1 MLKRQWQ
8 KRKPLKNQSKLGDY
22 NVDDNAKRF
31 MLDTLRADYIE
42 FMTKCAKIPGAMI
55 QKQQAFMR
63 FDEGH
68 MWLQNAIASYVEEA
82 PAEQPELVEP
92 EQGSAE

>member
-1 MLKRQWQ
+1 M
-8 KRKPLKNQSKLGDY
+8 
-22 NVDDNAKRF
+22 DDNAKRF
-31 MLDTLRADYIE
+31 MLDTLRVDYIE

-82 PAEQPELVEP
+82 PQEQKELAEP
-92 EQGSAE
+92 EQVLSE